1 MIEAAIKAELTEWL
15 IVVPLP
21 KFVASSHELGY
32 DGITL
37 LAATDLDSWRQI
49 APQFQYAS
57 RWDPNTGIGGTH
69 EPNPADGLAP
79 QTWCLCRAA
88 GSEPAAAQ
96 AATARIRTF
105 VAAIFAH
112 AYAISPHAR
121 YRMAAS
127 PPRRYVQFASAQ
139 SRGRTGKSFGI
150 LEPPLVPIT
159 GATIEV
165 DSLAE
170 SVRKWYLRRSEAA
183 QSARHRA
190 TVASQFLQFALVS
203 SGIQEFFNF
212 FITLDALFGVQ
223 GSFEE
228 SILGGVRR
236 VFKDDAAWLSRGRK
250 LIQLRNELVH
260 GGSSSIATWPAYD
273 DYVRHFRSEPLA
285 DVAIIAT
292 TSLREFFVP

>member
-1 MIEAAIKAELTEWL
+1 
-15 IVVPLP
+15 
-21 KFVASSHELGY
+21 
-32 DGITL
+32 
-37 LAATDLDSWRQI
+37 
-49 APQFQYAS
+49 
-57 RWDPNTGIGGTH
+57 
-69 EPNPADGLAP
+69 
-79 QTWCLCRAA
+79 
-88 GSEPAAAQ
+88 
-96 AATARIRTF
+96 
-105 VAAIFAH
+105 
-112 AYAISPHAR
+112 
-121 YRMAAS
+121 
-127 PPRRYVQFASAQ
+127 
-139 SRGRTGKSFGI
+139 
-150 LEPPLVPIT
+150 
-159 GATIEV
+159 
-165 DSLAE
+165 
-170 SVRKWYLRRSEAA
+170 
-183 QSARHRA
+183 
-190 TVASQFLQFALVS
+190 VS